1 MSCLGPTNPS
11 TPTHVTI
18 KNVTDTS
25 FTITWSPPLC
35 TGGVKLQEYLLFY
48 DEQVKEDESSV
59 NIYPPKEVSFHGN
72 NFEIFALYH
81 VVTQISIHSWNL
93 SMRW

>member
-59 NIYPPKEVSFHGN
+59 NIYPPKEVSFHVIILKYLL
-72 NFEIFALYH
+72 FI
-81 VVTQISIHSWNL
+81 TL
-93 SMRW
+93 SLKFQYIVGICQ